1 MASYA
6 DLDLDSHD
14 LLPSD
19 VLDKCTVVAYNQSA
33 GHDRGFFVV
42 GVYPADAIGP
52 TINPEASF
60 DCRDKS
66 QGWDE
71 ISGYAG
77 RVCGARALEG
87 ACWEE
92 REQATMQQECAYT
105 CILCDSAL
113 KEAGAVALEAG
124 ALVLEHPKEE
134 WAWELAALAALTEL
148 ARLEA
153 AVSRQLN
160 TTSSHLET
168 EAGAAKVGVAAG
180 VAAASGMYL
189 AAATFAAGVAAAII
203 LVAAAV
209 GSAVLAALRARRPTL
224 VLV

>member
-1 MASYA
+1 
-6 DLDLDSHD
+6 
-14 LLPSD
+14 
-19 VLDKCTVVAYNQSA
+19 
-33 GHDRGFFVV
+33 
-42 GVYPADAIGP
+42 
-52 TINPEASF
+52 
-60 DCRDKS
+60 
-66 QGWDE
+66 
-71 ISGYAG
+71 
-77 RVCGARALEG
+77 
-87 ACWEE
+87 
-92 REQATMQQECAYT
+92 MQQECAYT
-105 CILCDSAL
+105 CNLCDSAL

-134 WAWELAALAALTEL
+134 WAWELAALAALAEL

-153 AVSRQLN
+153 AVSRQQN

-168 EAGAAKVGVAAG
+168 KAGAAKVGVAAG